1 MTNFL
6 VRSFVKEHEQTN
18 NPIVRGRYGILAGI
32 VGLCCN
38 ALLFGFKLAA
48 GLLFGSIAIIADAVN
63 NLSDAGSCIVT
74 LIGFRISNKPADEEH
89 PYGHARVEYIAG
101 MIVSFSVLL
110 LGIQLLGSSVQKIFQ
125 PDEVEFSVLSIVIL
139 CAAIVVKL
147 WMGLFYRKVG
157 KQISSTALM
166 ANSTDSI
173 NDVYATAAVLV
184 STIIGKLTGWQL
196 DGYAGTLVAL
206 FILVSGIG
214 LVKETLNPLLGAA
227 PTKELVDE
235 IETKLHS
242 YDGVLGTHDLMIHNY
257 GPERCFAS
265 VHVEVSAKEDIL
277 KSHDLIDNIEKDFS
291 TDCHIHLVIHLDP
304 VVTDDEETNCMKRV
318 VGDILQKIDP
328 TLTMHD
334 FRMVKGNTHSN
345 LIFDVV
351 VPPRY
356 QMTDAELRKQIEEKV
371 KAYREDYFTVIT
383 VDRSYT
389 STTGS
394 AQ

>member
-1 MTNFL
+1 M
-6 VRSFVKEHEQTN
+6 
-18 NPIVRGRYGILAGI
+18 
-32 VGLCCN
+32 
-38 ALLFGFKLAA
+38 
-48 GLLFGSIAIIADAVN
+48 
-63 NLSDAGSCIVT
+63 
-74 LIGFRISNKPADEEH
+74 
-89 PYGHARVEYIAG
+89 
-101 MIVSFSVLL
+101 
-110 LGIQLLGSSVQKIFQ
+110 
-125 PDEVEFSVLSIVIL
+125 
-139 CAAIVVKL
+139 
-147 WMGLFYRKVG
+147 
-157 KQISSTALM
+157 
-166 ANSTDSI
+166 
-173 NDVYATAAVLV
+173 
-184 STIIGKLTGWQL
+184 
-196 DGYAGTLVAL
+196 
-206 FILVSGIG
+206 
-214 LVKETLNPLLGAA
+214 
-227 PTKELVDE
+227 
-235 IETKLHS
+235 
-242 YDGVLGTHDLMIHNY
+242 MIHNY

-383 VDRSYT
+383 VDQQLYINNRKRT
-389 STTGS
+389 VK
-394 AQ
+394 

>member
-6 VRSFVKEHEQTN
+6 VRSFVKGHEQTN